1 MPTATV
7 RTPLKWDVF
16 VANRQG
22 LTRDL
27 PPGKEQSEVSPQ
39 ISGRCMLAKQLPYP
53 RRGEQS

>member
-7 RTPLKWDVF
+7 STPLKWDVF
-16 VANRQG
+16 VAKRQG

-27 PPGKEQSEVSPQ
+27 SPGKEQSEVSPQ

-53 RRGEQS
+53 RRGE